1 MLWRILR
8 PAAVA
13 NPDQTLATDSEATL
27 SNLAALQVR
36 GLSRWRLPELSQ
48 AAPTLLLSLVALL
61 SLYPIAQVFLQSFQ
75 SSSPGEAVSWSLA
88 GWQALV
94 AERGLQTAVWNT
106 VNLTLVRQLFAL
118 VVGIFVAWLLGR
130 TNVPGRRIFEFLF
143 WLAFFFPSLTVTLSW
158 VFLLDPRFGLV
169 NQLLVSSGLTSLGIG
184 PLNIYSFWGIVWV
197 HLVGN
202 SLAIKVMLLTPV
214 FRNMNSTYEDAAR
227 VFGAS
232 TFWTMV
238 RIFLP
243 IMLPVI
249 VAVEFLALL
258 RSFEAFEIEQI
269 LGTPIRFFVAST
281 WIYDTLAQMRPRYDA
296 VAALAVML
304 ILASL
309 ALVTLQ
315 RAIIGTRR
323 YTTIT
328 GQYQVRIVRLG
339 RMRWVAFGFLVL
351 LVLLA
356 VGVPVV
362 CSITATLMKKFGFFT
377 TSPWT
382 LQNWQTAVQDPLLL
396 RALQNTVVLALS
408 TALASLVVFSLIAY
422 VITRTRFWG
431 RPILDYLSWLPF
443 TVPGIILSL
452 ALLTMFLQPAA
463 RPLYGTMFTLVL
475 SLVIAGMPFAVQM
488 TKSAFVQLSHDLE
501 EASFASGVTW
511 WQTYRRIVLPL
522 VSPTLVVVGVISFIS
537 AGRNISQVALLSNT
551 ATRPLSMMQ
560 LDYIS
565 EGKYEVAA
573 VIATILLLLS
583 AALALVARR
592 YGFRGIS

>member
-1 MLWRILR
+1 M
-8 PAAVA
+8 A
-13 NPDQTLATDSEATL
+13 NPDQTLATASETTASSL
-27 SNLAALQVR
+27 QPLQVR
-36 GLSRWRLPELSQ
+36 GLSRWRLPEPSQ
-48 AAPTLLLSLVALL
+48 AASTLLLLVVALL
-61 SLYPIAQVFLQSFQ
+61 SLYPIAQVILQSFE

-94 AERGLQTAVWNT
+94 GERVLQSAVWNT
-106 VNLTLVRQLFAL
+106 VNLALVRQFLAL
-118 VVGIFVAWLLGR
+118 ILGIFVAWLLAR
-130 TNVPGRRIFEFLF
+130 TNVPGRRVFEFLF

-158 VFLLDPRFGLV
+158 LFLLDPRFGLV
-169 NQLLVSSGLTSLGIG
+169 NQTLASVGIG

-202 SLAIKVMLLTPV
+202 SLAIKVMLLTPA

-232 TFWTMV
+232 TFWTTV

-243 IMLPVI
+243 LMLPVI

-269 LGTPIRFFVAST
+269 LGTPVRFFVAST
-281 WIYDTLAQMRPRYDA
+281 WIYDTLTQVRPRYDA
-296 VAALAVML
+296 VAALAVVL

-328 GQYQVRIVRLG
+328 GQYQANIVKLG
-339 RMRWVAFGFLVL
+339 PVRWVAFGFLVL
-351 LVLLA
+351 LVGLS

-362 CSITATLMKKFGFFT
+362 CSVTATLMKKFGFFT
-377 TSPWT
+377 SNPWT
-382 LQNWQTAVQDPLLL
+382 LQNWQTAIQDPLLV

-408 TALASLVVFSLIAY
+408 TAVTSMVVFALIAY

-431 RPILDYLSWLPF
+431 RSILDYLSWLPF

-463 RPLYGTMFTLVL
+463 RPFYGTMFTLVL
-475 SLVIAGMPFAVQM
+475 ALVIAGMPFAVQTM
-488 TKSAFVQLSHDLE
+488 KSAFVQLSHDLE

-522 VSPTLVVVGVISFIS
+522 ISPMLVVVGVISFIS
-537 AGRNISQVALLSNT
+537 AGRNIAQVALLSNT
-551 ATRPLSMMQ
+551 ATRPLSIMQ

-573 VIATILLLLS
+573 VIATILLLVS
-583 AALALVARR
+583 AALALVARK
-592 YGFRGIS
+592 YGYRSIS

>member
-1 MLWRILR
+1 L
-8 PAAVA
+8 P
-13 NPDQTLATDSEATL
+13 
-27 SNLAALQVR
+27 ALQVR

-48 AAPTLLLSLVALL
+48 AAATLLLLLVALL
-61 SLYPIAQVFLQSFQ
+61 TLYPIAQVILQSVQ
-75 SSSPGEAVSWSLA
+75 SSSPGAAVVSWSLA
-88 GWQALV
+88 GWQALLG
-94 AERGLQTAVWNT
+94 ERGLQTAVWNT
-106 VNLTLVRQLFAL
+106 VNLALVRQFLAL
-118 VVGIFVAWLLGR
+118 IVGIFVAWLLGR
-130 TNVPGRRIFEFLF
+130 TDVPGRRIFEFLF

-158 VFLLDPRFGLV
+158 LFLLDPRFGLV
-169 NQLLVSSGLTSLGIG
+169 NQLLASSGIG
-184 PLNIYSFWGIVWV
+184 PLNLYSFWGIVWV
-197 HLVGN
+197 HLVGP

-214 FRNMNSTYEDAAR
+214 FRNMNSSYEDAAR

-232 TFWTMV
+232 TFWTTL

-243 IMLPVI
+243 LMLPVI

-281 WIYDTLAQMRPRYDA
+281 WIYDTLAQIRPRYDA
-296 VAALAVML
+296 VAALAVVV

-328 GQYQVRIVRLG
+328 GQYQANVVRLG
-339 RMRWVAFGFLVL
+339 RLRWVAFGFLVL
-351 LVLLA
+351 LILLA

-382 LQNWQTAVQDPLLL
+382 LQNWQTAVQDPLLV
-396 RALQNTVVLALS
+396 RAVQNTVVLALS
-408 TALASLVVFSLIAY
+408 TALASLIVFSLIAY
-422 VITRTRFWG
+422 VIARTRFWG
-431 RPILDYLSWLPF
+431 RSTLDYLSWLPF

-452 ALLTMFLQPAA
+452 ALLTMFLQPPA
-463 RPLYGTMFTLVL
+463 RPVYGSMFTLVL
-475 SLVIAGMPFAVQM
+475 SLLIAGMPFAVQTM
-488 TKSAFVQLSHDLE
+488 KSAFVQLSHDLE
-501 EASFASGVTW
+501 EASFVSGVTW

-522 VSPTLVVVGVISFIS
+522 VSPMLVVVGVISFIS
-537 AGRNISQVALLSNT
+537 AGRNIAQVALLSNT
-551 ATRPLSMMQ
+551 ATRPLSIMQ

-565 EGKYEVAA
+565 EGKYEIAA

-592 YGFRGIS
+592 FGYRGIS

>member
-1 MLWRILR
+1 
-8 PAAVA
+8 
-13 NPDQTLATDSEATL
+13 
-27 SNLAALQVR
+27 
-36 GLSRWRLPELSQ
+36 
-48 AAPTLLLSLVALL
+48 
-61 SLYPIAQVFLQSFQ
+61 
-75 SSSPGEAVSWSLA
+75 
-88 GWQALV
+88 
-94 AERGLQTAVWNT
+94 
-106 VNLTLVRQLFAL
+106 
-118 VVGIFVAWLLGR
+118 
-130 TNVPGRRIFEFLF
+130 
-143 WLAFFFPSLTVTLSW
+143 
-158 VFLLDPRFGLV
+158 
-169 NQLLVSSGLTSLGIG
+169 
-184 PLNIYSFWGIVWV
+184 
-197 HLVGN
+197 
-202 SLAIKVMLLTPV
+202 VMLLTPV
-214 FRNMNSTYEDAAR
+214 FRNMNSTYEDAAQ

-232 TFWTMV
+232 RFWTVV
-238 RIFLP
+238 RIFIP

-269 LGTPIRFFVAST
+269 LGPPFRFFVAST
-281 WIYDTLAQMRPRYDA
+281 WIYDTLSQVRPRYDA
-296 VAALAVML
+296 VAALAVVI

-328 GQYQVRIVRLG
+328 GQYQANIIRLG

-362 CSITATLMKKFGFFT
+362 CSIIATLMKKFGFFSVT
-377 TSPWT
+377 NPWT

-408 TALASLVVFSLIAY
+408 TALASLVVFSVIAY
-422 VITRTRFWG
+422 VITRTHFWG
-431 RPILDYLSWLPF
+431 RPVLDYLSWLPF

-475 SLVIAGMPFAVQM
+475 SLVISGMPFAVQLM
-488 TKSAFVQLSHDLE
+488 KSAFVQLSRDLE

-522 VSPTLVVVGVISFIS
+522 ISPTLVVVGVITFIG

-565 EGKYEVAA
+565 QGNYEVAA

-592 YGFRGIS
+592 FGFRGIS

>member
-1 MLWRILR
+1 VTVSSQPVW
-8 PAAVA
+8 
-13 NPDQTLATDSEATL
+13 
-27 SNLAALQVR
+27 QVR
-36 GLSRWRLPELSQ
+36 GLARWRLPDLSQ
-48 AAPTLLLSLVALL
+48 ASTTLLLVLVALL
-61 SLYPIAQVFLQSFQ
+61 SLYPIAQVVLQSFQ
-75 SSSPGEAVSWSLA
+75 SSSPGEAATWSLS

-94 AERGLQTAVWNT
+94 SERGLQTAVWNT
-106 VNLTLVRQLFAL
+106 INLTLVRQALAL
-118 VVGIFVAWLLGR
+118 VVGIVVAWLLGR
-130 TNVPGRRIFEFLF
+130 TNVPGRHIFEFLF

-158 VFLLDPRFGLV
+158 VFLLDPRFGV
-169 NQLLVSSGLTSLGIG
+169 FNQLLASTGLTSVLGIG

-202 SLAIKVMLLTPV
+202 SLALKVMLLTPV
-214 FRNMNSTYEDAAR
+214 FRNMNSSFEDAAR

-232 TFWTMV
+232 TFWTAV

-269 LGTPIRFFVAST
+269 LGPPFRFYVAST
-281 WIYDTLAQMRPRYDA
+281 WIYDTLSQVRPRYDA
-296 VAALAVML
+296 VAALAVV
-304 ILASL
+304 IIFASL

-328 GQYQVRIVRLG
+328 GQYQANIVKLG
-339 RMRWVAFGFLVL
+339 RIRWVAFGFLVV
-351 LVLLA
+351 LVALA

-362 CSITATLMKKFGFFT
+362 CSIIATLMKKFGFFT
-377 TSPWT
+377 SSPWT
-382 LQNWQTAVQDPLLL
+382 LQNWQTAIQDPLLA

-408 TALASLVVFSLIAY
+408 TAIASMVVFSLIAY
-422 VITRTRFWG
+422 VITRTHFWG
-431 RPILDYLSWLPF
+431 RPALDYLSWLPF
-443 TVPGIILSL
+443 TVPGIIMSL
-452 ALLTMFLQPAA
+452 ALLTMFLQPVA

-475 SLVIAGMPFAVQM
+475 SLVISGMPFAVQLI
-488 TKSAFVQLSHDLE
+488 KSAFVQLSLDLE
-501 EASFASGVTW
+501 EASLASGVTW

-522 VSPTLVVVGVISFIS
+522 ISPTVVVVGVITFIG

-551 ATRPLSMMQ
+551 STRPLSMMQ

-565 EGKYEVAA
+565 QGNYEVAA

>member
-1 MLWRILR
+1 L
-8 PAAVA
+8 P
-13 NPDQTLATDSEATL
+13 
-27 SNLAALQVR
+27 ALQVR

-48 AAPTLLLSLVALL
+48 TAATLLLLLVALL
-61 SLYPIAQVFLQSFQ
+61 TLYPIAQVILQSVQ
-75 SSSPGEAVSWSLA
+75 SSSPGAAVVSWSLA
-88 GWQALV
+88 GWQALLG
-94 AERGLQTAVWNT
+94 ERGLQTAVWNT
-106 VNLTLVRQLFAL
+106 VNLALVRQFLAL
-118 VVGIFVAWLLGR
+118 IVGIFVAWLLGR
-130 TNVPGRRIFEFLF
+130 TDVPGRRIFEFLF

-158 VFLLDPRFGLV
+158 LFLLDPRFGLV
-169 NQLLVSSGLTSLGIG
+169 NQLLASSGIG
-184 PLNIYSFWGIVWV
+184 PLNLYSFWGIVWV
-197 HLVGN
+197 HLVGP

-214 FRNMNSTYEDAAR
+214 FRNMNSSYEDAAR

-232 TFWTMV
+232 TFWTTL

-243 IMLPVI
+243 LMLPVI

-269 LGTPIRFFVAST
+269 LGTPVRFFVAST
-281 WIYDTLAQMRPRYDA
+281 WIYDTLAQIRPRYDA
-296 VAALAVML
+296 VAALAVVV

-328 GQYQVRIVRLG
+328 GQYQANVVRLG
-339 RMRWVAFGFLVL
+339 RLRWVAFGFLVL
-351 LVLLA
+351 LILLA

-382 LQNWQTAVQDPLLL
+382 LQNWQTAVQDPLLV
-396 RALQNTVVLALS
+396 RAVQNTVVLALS
-408 TALASLVVFSLIAY
+408 TALASLIVFSLIAY
-422 VITRTRFWG
+422 VIARTRFWG
-431 RPILDYLSWLPF
+431 RSTLDYLSWLPF

-452 ALLTMFLQPAA
+452 ALLTMFLQPPA
-463 RPLYGTMFTLVL
+463 RPVYGSMFTLVL
-475 SLVIAGMPFAVQM
+475 SLLIAGMPFAVQTM
-488 TKSAFVQLSHDLE
+488 KSAFVQLSHDLE
-501 EASFASGVTW
+501 EASFVSGVTW

-522 VSPTLVVVGVISFIS
+522 VSPMLVVVGVISFIS
-537 AGRNISQVALLSNT
+537 AGRNIAQVALLSNT
-551 ATRPLSMMQ
+551 ATRPLSIMQ

-565 EGKYEVAA
+565 EGKYEIAA

-592 YGFRGIS
+592 FGYRGIS

>member
-1 MLWRILR
+1 M
-8 PAAVA
+8 A
-13 NPDQTLATDSEATL
+13 NPDQRFAGASETSVSSL
-27 SNLAALQVR
+27 PALQLR
-36 GLSRWRLPELSQ
+36 GLSRWRLPELNQ
-48 AAPTLLLSLVALL
+48 VGATLLLLVVALL
-61 SLYPIAQVFLQSFQ
+61 ALYPIAVVVLQSFQ
-75 SSSPGEAVSWSLA
+75 SSSPGEAIAWSLA
-88 GWQALV
+88 GWQALFG
-94 AERGLQTAVWNT
+94 ERGLQSAVWNT
-106 VNLTLVRQLFAL
+106 VTLTLVRQVLAL
-118 VVGIFVAWLLGR
+118 VVGILVAWLLGR
-130 TNVPGRRIFEFLF
+130 TNVPGRHIFEFLF

-158 VFLLDPRFGLV
+158 VFLLDPRYGLV
-169 NQLLVSSGLTSLGIG
+169 NQLLTSAGLTSLGLG

-214 FRNMNSTYEDAAR
+214 FRNMNSTYEDAAQ

-232 TFWTMV
+232 KFWTMV
-238 RIFLP
+238 RIFIPL
-243 IMLPVI
+243 MLPVI

-281 WIYDTLAQMRPRYDA
+281 WIYDTLSQARPRYDA
-296 VAALAVML
+296 VAALAVVL
-304 ILASL
+304 IGASL

-328 GQYQVRIVRLG
+328 GQYQARTVRLG
-339 RMRWVAFGFLVL
+339 RMRWVAFGFLIL
-351 LVLLA
+351 LVVLA

-362 CSITATLMKKFGFFT
+362 CSLTATLMKKFGFFT
-377 TSPWT
+377 SSPWT
-382 LQNWQTAVQDPLLL
+382 MQNWQTAVQDPLLV

-408 TALASLVVFSLIAY
+408 TAFASLVVFSLIAY
-422 VITRTRFWG
+422 VITRTQFWG

-475 SLVIAGMPFAVQM
+475 SLVISGMPFVVQLM
-488 TKSAFVQLSHDLE
+488 KSAFVQLSRDLE
-501 EASFASGVTW
+501 EASFVSGVTW
-511 WQTYRRIVLPL
+511 WRTYRLIVVPL
-522 VSPTLVVVGVISFIS
+522 ISPTLVVVGVITFIG

-551 ATRPLSMMQ
+551 ATRPLSMLQ

-565 EGKYEVAA
+565 QGNYEVAA

>member
-1 MLWRILR
+1 
-8 PAAVA
+8 VA
-13 NPDQTLATDSEATL
+13 NPDQTLP
-27 SNLAALQVR
+27 ALQLR
-36 GLSRWRLPELSQ
+36 GVSRWRLPELSQ
-48 AAPTLLLSLVALL
+48 VAPTLLLVLVAMLTL
-61 SLYPIAQVFLQSFQ
+61 FPIAEIVLQSVQ

-88 GWQALV
+88 GWQALIG
-94 AERGLQTAVWNT
+94 ERGLQTAVWNT
-106 VNLTLVRQLFAL
+106 LSLAVVRQLLAL
-118 VVGIFVAWLLGR
+118 IVGILVAWLLGR
-130 TNVPGRRIFEFLF
+130 TDVPGRRIFEFLF

-158 VFLLDPRFGLV
+158 LFLLDPRFGLV
-169 NQLLVSSGLTSLGIG
+169 NQFLASTGVTSLGIG
-184 PLNIYSFWGIVWV
+184 PLNIYGFWGIVWV

-214 FRNMNSTYEDAAR
+214 FRNMNSSYEDAAR

-232 TFWTMV
+232 TFWTTA

-243 IMLPVI
+243 LMLPAI

-269 LGTPIRFFVAST
+269 LGTPVRFFVAST
-281 WIYDTLAQMRPRYDA
+281 WIYDTLVQIRPRYDA
-296 VAALAVML
+296 VAALAVVL
-304 ILASL
+304 IGASL

-328 GQYQVRIVRLG
+328 GQYQANIVKLG
-339 RMRWVAFGFLVL
+339 RVRWVAFGFLIL

-362 CSITATLMKKFGFFT
+362 CSVTATLMKKFGFFT
-377 TSPWT
+377 TNPWT
-382 LQNWQTAVQDPLLL
+382 LQNWQTALQDPLLI
-396 RALQNTVVLALS
+396 RGIQNTVVLALS
-408 TALASLVVFSLIAY
+408 TALGSLVVFSLIAY

-431 RPILDYLSWLPF
+431 RSLLDYLSWLPF

-452 ALLTMFLQPAA
+452 ALLTMFLQPPA
-463 RPLYGTMFTLVL
+463 RPVYGTMFTLVV
-475 SLVIAGMPFAVQM
+475 SLLIAGMPFAVQTM
-488 TKSAFVQLSHDLE
+488 KSAFVQLSHDLE
-501 EASFASGVTW
+501 EASFASGVNW

-522 VSPTLVVVGVISFIS
+522 ISPMLVVVGVISFIS
-537 AGRNISQVALLSNT
+537 AGRNIAQVALLSNT
-551 ATRPLSMMQ
+551 ATRPLSIMQ

-592 YGFRGIS
+592 FGYRGIS

>member
-1 MLWRILR
+1 L
-8 PAAVA
+8 P
-13 NPDQTLATDSEATL
+13 
-27 SNLAALQVR
+27 ALQVR

-48 AAPTLLLSLVALL
+48 TAATLLLLLVALL
-61 SLYPIAQVFLQSFQ
+61 TLYPIAQVILQSVQ
-75 SSSPGEAVSWSLA
+75 SSSPGAAVVSWSLA
-88 GWQALV
+88 GWQALLG
-94 AERGLQTAVWNT
+94 ERGLQTAVWNT
-106 VNLTLVRQLFAL
+106 VNLALVRQFLAL
-118 VVGIFVAWLLGR
+118 IVGIFVAWLLGR
-130 TNVPGRRIFEFLF
+130 TDVPGRRIFEFLF

-158 VFLLDPRFGLV
+158 LFLLDPRFGLV
-169 NQLLVSSGLTSLGIG
+169 NQLLASSGIG
-184 PLNIYSFWGIVWV
+184 PLNLYSFWGIVWV
-197 HLVGN
+197 HLVGP

-214 FRNMNSTYEDAAR
+214 FRNMNSSYEDAAR

-232 TFWTMV
+232 TFWTTL

-243 IMLPVI
+243 LMLPVI

-281 WIYDTLAQMRPRYDA
+281 WIYDTLAQIRPRYDA
-296 VAALAVML
+296 VAALAVVV

-328 GQYQVRIVRLG
+328 GQYQANVVRLG
-339 RMRWVAFGFLVL
+339 RLRWVAFGFLVL
-351 LVLLA
+351 LILLA

-382 LQNWQTAVQDPLLL
+382 LQNWQTAVQDPLLV
-396 RALQNTVVLALS
+396 RAVQNTVVLALS
-408 TALASLVVFSLIAY
+408 TALASLIVFSLIAY
-422 VITRTRFWG
+422 VIARTRFWG
-431 RPILDYLSWLPF
+431 RSTLDYLSWLPF

-452 ALLTMFLQPAA
+452 ALLTMFLQPPA
-463 RPLYGTMFTLVL
+463 RPVYGSMFTLVL
-475 SLVIAGMPFAVQM
+475 SLLIAGMPFAVQTM
-488 TKSAFVQLSHDLE
+488 KSAFVQLSHDLE
-501 EASFASGVTW
+501 EASFVSGVTW

-522 VSPTLVVVGVISFIS
+522 VSPMLVVVGVISFIS
-537 AGRNISQVALLSNT
+537 AGRNIAQVALLSNT
-551 ATRPLSMMQ
+551 ATRPLSIMQ

-565 EGKYEVAA
+565 EGKYEIAA

-592 YGFRGIS
+592 FGYRGIS

>member
-1 MLWRILR
+1 VW
-8 PAAVA
+8 
-13 NPDQTLATDSEATL
+13 
-27 SNLAALQVR
+27 QVR
-36 GLSRWRLPELSQ
+36 GLSRWRLPDLSQ
-48 AAPTLLLSLVALL
+48 AGTTLLLLLVALL
-61 SLYPIAQVFLQSFQ
+61 SLYPIVQVIIQSFQ
-75 SSSPGEAVSWSLA
+75 SSSPGEAVSWSLS
-88 GWQALV
+88 GWLALV
-94 AERGLQTAVWNT
+94 SERGLQTAVWNT
-106 VNLTLVRQLFAL
+106 INLTLVRQALAL
-118 VVGIFVAWLLGR
+118 VIGISVAWLLGR
-130 TNVPGRRIFEFLF
+130 TNVPGRHVFEFLF

-158 VFLLDPRFGLV
+158 VFLLDPRFGVV
-169 NQLLVSSGLTSLGIG
+169 NQLLTSTGLASLGVG

-214 FRNMNSTYEDAAR
+214 FRNMNSTYEDAAQ

-232 TFWTMV
+232 RFWTVV
-238 RIFLP
+238 RIFIP

-269 LGTPIRFFVAST
+269 LGPPFRFFVAST
-281 WIYDTLAQMRPRYDA
+281 WIYDTLSQVRPRYDA
-296 VAALAVML
+296 VAALAVVI

-328 GQYQVRIVRLG
+328 GQYQANIIRLG

-362 CSITATLMKKFGFFT
+362 CSIIATLMKKFGFFSVT
-377 TSPWT
+377 NPWT

-408 TALASLVVFSLIAY
+408 TALASLVVFSVIAY
-422 VITRTRFWG
+422 VIKRTHLWG
-431 RPILDYLSWLPF
+431 RPVLDYLSWLPF

-475 SLVIAGMPFAVQM
+475 SLVISGMPFAVQLM
-488 TKSAFVQLSHDLE
+488 KSAFVQLSRDLE

-522 VSPTLVVVGVISFIS
+522 ISPTLVVVGVITFIG

-565 EGKYEVAA
+565 QGNYEVAA

-592 YGFRGIS
+592 FGFRGIS